1 MQSNQFQ
8 YSCMCRLNVVW
19 RLHSAISGKAYRF
32 HGGNYCTHN
41 DLQTRSRECQ
51 FLQDNDMT
59 TCELVPNGA
68 RVMFGLF
75 VKEPRRRSIFVSVY
89 GKGIL
94 CNPVY
99 GISLTIISTDRE
111 SHACKAY
118 FTESAHS
125 CTHECR
131 CPQDKPCSH
140 MTIVIYPKAF
150 ADGVTEI
157 CEIKIWTG
165 SSGTS
170 IISAKYLV
178 IIWSMQ
184 IRMSEVFDVD
194 LNSMYLSRRQVA
206 RIRLSMS
213 QGIGT
218 WFVFFVSFYVVLVD
232 FVQSPT
238 SAIIRCLCACVGTPE
253 NVGVENMSCWSVNSF
268 NFTRKIFSSAKS
280 NELID
285 QQDTFCFNHAS
296 AFYTSNNIMR
306 NVDEYR
312 I

>member
-131 CPQDKPCSH
+131 CPQDRPCSH

-194 LNSMYLSRRQVA
+194 LNSDVSITSTSRQNQIKYVTGYRHVVCVFCFFLCGTSWFCP
-206 RIRLSMS
+206 ISHECYHTMS
-213 QGIGT
+213 
-218 WFVFFVSFYVVLVD
+218 L
-232 FVQSPT
+232 
-238 SAIIRCLCACVGTPE
+238 CLCRNPRECG
-253 NVGVENMSCWSVNSF
+253 C
-268 NFTRKIFSSAKS
+268 RKHV
-280 NELID
+280 LLV
-285 QQDTFCFNHAS
+285 C
-296 AFYTSNNIMR
+296 
-306 NVDEYR
+306 
-312 I
+312 